1 MFGIA
6 KIVHSVVMALPGHRL
21 AGWIIEK
28 EPFGPLLVFSKIV
41 ANVACLAMD
50 DKFVQMMAW
59 RNQWDCPGEHRFN
72 SGTPPGF
79 REKVSQGIH
88 E

>member
-1 MFGIA
+1 LVSLKRFQPGLTVLIGIA

-41 ANVACLAMD
+41 ADISCFAVD
-50 DKFVQMMAW
+50 DKFIQMMAW
-59 RNQWDCPGEHRFN
+59 RNQRDRSSEHGFN
-72 SGTPPGF
+72 G
-79 REKVSQGIH
+79 
-88 E
+88 